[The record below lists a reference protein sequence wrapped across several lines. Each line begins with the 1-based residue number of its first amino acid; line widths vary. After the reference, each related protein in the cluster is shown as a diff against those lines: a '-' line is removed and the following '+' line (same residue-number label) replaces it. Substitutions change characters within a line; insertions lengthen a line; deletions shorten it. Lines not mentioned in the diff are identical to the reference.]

1 MYRVL
6 YTDLEN
12 KDITKVEYFEKL
24 SEAISFTNKK
34 LMIGKILDLRFVT
47 EKEKNNVFGLQ

>member
-12 KDITKVEYFEKL
+12 KNINKAEYFEKL
-24 SEAISFTNKK
+24 SDAISFTNKK
-34 LMIGKILDLRFVT
+34 PMVGRIIDLRFVT
-47 EKEKNNVFGLQ
+47 EKEKNHVFGI